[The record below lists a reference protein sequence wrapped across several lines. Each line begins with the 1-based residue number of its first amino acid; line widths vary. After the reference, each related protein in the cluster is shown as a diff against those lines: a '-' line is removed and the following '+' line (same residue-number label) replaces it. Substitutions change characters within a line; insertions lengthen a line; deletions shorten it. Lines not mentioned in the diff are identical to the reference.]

1 MKPTIRVKPLTE
13 VLRDIDRIEEEERQD
28 ASRES
33 VKSSVK
39 LTRKDDR
46 GEMVELEMTLKTGM
60 PDVFIVEQRGNST
73 YNRIDLTMKEAKL
86 FRYAMVEMERFVDLV
101 RQKEDDDEF

>member
-1 MKPTIRVKPLTE
+1 MKPTIRVKPLSE

-46 GEMVELEMTLKTGM
+46 GEMIELEMTLKTGM
-60 PDVFIVEQRGNST
+60 PDMLIVEQRGHST
-73 YNRIDLTMKEAKL
+73 YNRVEMTMKEAKV
-86 FRYAMVEMERFVDLV
+86 FRYAMAEMERFVDLV
-101 RQKEDDDEF
+101 RQKEDDDD

>member
-46 GEMVELEMTLKTGM
+46 GEMIELEMTLKTGM
-60 PDVFIVEQRGNST
+60 PDMLIVEQRGNST
-73 YNRIDLTMKEAKL
+73 YNRVDMTMREAKI
-86 FRYAMVEMERFVDLV
+86 FRYALAEMERFLQLA
-101 RQKEDDDEF
+101 RKEDDDDEY

>member
-33 VKSSVK
+33 IKSSVK

-46 GEMVELEMTLKTGM
+46 GEMIELEMTLKTGM
-60 PDVFIVEQRGNST
+60 PDMLIVEQRGNST
-73 YNRIDLTMKEAKL
+73 YNRVDMTMREAKV
-86 FRYAMVEMERFVDLV
+86 FRYAMAEMEHFVRLA
-101 RQKEDDDEF
+101 RKEDDDDD

>member
-1 MKPTIRVKPLTE
+1 MKPTIRVKPLSE

-46 GEMVELEMTLKTGM
+46 GEMIELEMTLKTGM
-60 PDVFIVEQRGNST
+60 PDMLIVEQRGNST
-73 YNRIDLTMKEAKL
+73 YNRVDMTMREAKV
-86 FRYAMVEMERFVDLV
+86 FRYAMAEMERFVQLV
-101 RQKEDDDEF
+101 RQTDDDDD

>member
-28 ASRES
+28 AGRES

-60 PDVFIVEQRGNST
+60 PDVLIVEQRGNST
-73 YNRIDLTMKEAKL
+73 YNRVEMTMREAKV
-86 FRYAMVEMERFVDLV
+86 FRYALAEMERFVRLA
-101 RQKEDDDEF
+101 RKPEDDDEF

>member
-46 GEMVELEMTLKTGM
+46 GEMIELEMTLKTGM
-60 PDVFIVEQRGNST
+60 PDMLIVEQRGNST
-73 YNRIDLTMKEAKL
+73 YNRVDMTMREAKI
-86 FRYAMVEMERFVDLV
+86 FRYAMAEMERFVQLA

>member
-13 VLRDIDRIEEEERQD
+13 VLRDFDRIEEEERQD

-33 VKSSVK
+33 VRSSVK

-46 GEMVELEMTLKTGM
+46 GEMIELEMTLKTGM
-60 PDVFIVEQRGNST
+60 PDVLIVEQRGHST
-73 YNRIDLTMKEAKL
+73 YNRVEMTMREAKV
-86 FRYAMVEMERFVDLV
+86 FHYALAEMERFVRLA
-101 RQKEDDDEF
+101 REPEDDDEF

>member
-13 VLRDIDRIEEEERQD
+13 VLRDFDRIEEEERQD

-46 GEMVELEMTLKTGM
+46 GEMIELEMTLKTGM
-60 PDVFIVEQRGNST
+60 PDMLIVEQRGNST
-73 YNRIDLTMKEAKL
+73 YNRVDMTMKEAKL